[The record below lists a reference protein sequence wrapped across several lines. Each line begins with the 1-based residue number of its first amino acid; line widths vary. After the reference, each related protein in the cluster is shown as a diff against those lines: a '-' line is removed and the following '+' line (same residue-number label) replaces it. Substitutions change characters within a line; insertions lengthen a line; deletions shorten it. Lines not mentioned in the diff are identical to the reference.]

1 MWKPH
6 ENEQKGNR
14 QKAQIKRGRQIERKQ
29 EQKHGFSWG
38 CLGTAGSPLAAES
51 NGLQGREALHDFV
64 IVTKI
69 SASHAAIL
77 VKCKPCARSFA
88 SVSERLFAHFTNKGG
103 CHVSNCTKATPE
115 AVALGKRFLKD
126 LADKRQSTQRRA
138 REASTVKSR
147 RTFLQRK
154 DNGTGTQAA
163 DKRFLRLIVATG
175 QSYSLGES
183 VYLRDFLDSIIAYPE
198 SKVRDGRILA
208 STDLDADYD
217 VVDTES
223 KALLARNGRKG
234 KESLHFLLVRCLFL
248 FFVIDTHSAH
258 CQIAKTIR

>member
-1 MWKPH
+1 MYP
-6 ENEQKGNR
+6 
-14 QKAQIKRGRQIERKQ
+14 
-29 EQKHGFSWG
+29 
-38 CLGTAGSPLAAES
+38 
-51 NGLQGREALHDFV
+51 
-64 IVTKI
+64 
-69 SASHAAIL
+69 SAPRL
-77 VKCKPCARSFA
+77 RLRL
-88 SVSERLFAHFTNKGG
+88 SVSAN
-103 CHVSNCTKATPE
+103 VSSKMLLTSGSRPRS
-115 AVALGKRFLKD
+115 G
-126 LADKRQSTQRRA
+126 RA
-138 REASTVKSR
+138 RPLYMVKSR
-147 RTFLQRK
+147 QTFLRRK
-154 DNGTGTQAA
+154 DDGAGKQAA
-163 DKRFLRLIVATG
+163 DESFLRLLVATG
-175 QSYSLGES
+175 QPSSLGES

>member
-6 ENEQKGNR
+6 EYEQQGSRHHR
-14 QKAQIKRGRQIERKQ
+14 QKERTKTWPEPWLPHGDASGPQAPPLLSLKASRAAQHFSCWWPS
-29 EQKHGFSWG
+29 QK
-38 CLGTAGSPLAAES
+38 
-51 NGLQGREALHDFV
+51 N
-64 IVTKI
+64 
-69 SASHAAIL
+69 SASHAAT
-77 VKCKPCARSFA
+77 VVNCKLCARSFA
-88 SVSERLFAHFTNKGG
+88 GFSERPAAYFANKGG
-103 CHVSNCTKATPE
+103 CHVSKCTKATPE
-115 AVALGKRFLKD
+115 AVGLGKRFLKD